1 MKNQIKDQRATGLKK
16 MRKIGEVTSENE
28 GKSSQGKMN
37 LRTEMETSRS
47 ASSVPPNPQH
57 VGREYLGRVFWDD
70 DPELFWEPPKEMVGQ
85 YDGQVQHESW
95 TQLCGGLNLHPWSEA
110 IGYQHYCPSGCPNPD
125 LRPRMK
131 AMSFRH
137 GVAYVD
143 ENSRD
148 GAPVHGP
155 WSQQRFCLPP
165 PGRTQDQWVYL
176 EDEGNQYWIKVHHS
190 LRTKKFHPVHRG
202 QPMDVDLLEPMRM
215 TVMFSGGGPPRRC
228 LDKWTTPDEGKPD
241 RWTGLPST
249 SLEKMPVLRWAS
261 SDGKDDWRRV
271 SDYEVN
277 WKRGFSC
284 QRSGNS
290 IGRGLCEQ
298 LHWIEWIYDS
308 RRTEWISS
316 T

>member
-1 MKNQIKDQRATGLKK
+1 
-16 MRKIGEVTSENE
+16 
-28 GKSSQGKMN
+28 
-37 LRTEMETSRS
+37 
-47 ASSVPPNPQH
+47 
-57 VGREYLGRVFWDD
+57 
-70 DPELFWEPPKEMVGQ
+70 
-85 YDGQVQHESW
+85 
-95 TQLCGGLNLHPWSEA
+95 
-110 IGYQHYCPSGCPNPD
+110 
-125 LRPRMK
+125 MK

-215 TVMFSGGGPPRRC
+215 TVMFPGGGGPPRRC

-241 RWTGLPST
+241 RWTGFTFFKMKAKYQSGEDACAGPWSGEPT
-249 SLEKMPVLRWAS
+249 QGGPAVTEKMTGGDFPTTKSTGKEGSVARGAETPSVVVYVNNYTGSSGSMTVEEQSGYQVHEESASGKAFGKAQRRGRAAVGQTSAGGSMHAAGSSLRRPS
-261 SDGKDDWRRV
+261 SEDWSFI
-271 SDYEVN
+271 SDAEKN
-277 WKRGFSC
+277 
-284 QRSGNS
+284 
-290 IGRGLCEQ
+290 
-298 LHWIEWIYDS
+298 
-308 RRTEWISS
+308 
-316 T
+316 